1 MMLRKVKWKILMS
14 LIQNNHNLYKTMK
27 GIDNFELIKPLL
39 KFPNDDIYY
48 HLQILRRGKDHPE
61 LPAANRVIKS
71 YFICSLESLDYVEQE
86 IKDLCKFFGARAYI
100 NLAPK
105 SIKKTTM
112 LQLKYLA
119 ERAYIG
125 DFKKIWKSWNT
136 CAGEIKGEEPRW
148 IVDID
153 AKTYDEIF
161 YIPKISKEISD
172 FIEKCEP
179 DTSPLFKVITE
190 IPTKTGCH
198 LITTPFNLQ
207 QFKEKYPDIDVHK
220 NNPTLLY
227 CL

>member
-1 MMLRKVKWKILMS
+1 M
-14 LIQNNHNLYKTMK
+14 
-27 GIDNFELIKPLL
+27 IDNFEQIKSLL
-39 KFPNDDIYY
+39 EFPNDDIYY

-61 LPAANRVIKS
+61 LPAANRVIKP
-71 YFICSLESLDYVEQE
+71 YFICSLESLDYVENE
-86 IKDLCKFFGARAYI
+86 IKKLCEFFGARAYI

-119 ERAYIG
+119 QRVYEG

-148 IVDID
+148 VVDVDDTSTDFTKLMDMSI
-153 AKTYDEIF
+153 ATYEPVKYDEQGR
-161 YIPKISKEISD
+161 YCS
-172 FIEKCEP
+172 
-179 DTSPLFKVITE
+179 KVITT
-190 IPTKTGCH
+190 IPTKSGYH

-207 QFKEKYPDIDVHK
+207 QFKKEYPDIDVHK

>member
-1 MMLRKVKWKILMS
+1 MI
-14 LIQNNHNLYKTMK
+14 NNFK
-27 GIDNFELIKPLL
+27 LIKPLL
-39 KFPNDDIYY
+39 EFPNDDIYY

-61 LPAANRVIKS
+61 LSAANRVIKS
-71 YFICSLESLDYVEQE
+71 YFICSLESLDYVEDE
-86 IKDLCKFFGARAYI
+86 IKNLCEFFEARAYI

-119 ERAYIG
+119 QRAYEG

-136 CAGEIKGEEPRW
+136 CAGEIKGEKSRW
-148 IVDID
+148 VVDID
-153 AKTYDEIF
+153 NTTNSIFDKKTKEVMN
-161 YIPKISKEISD
+161 YIHHIEPED
-172 FIEKCEP
+172 FNR
-179 DTSPLFKVITE
+179 TQTV
-190 IPTKTGCH
+190 IPTKSGYH

>member
-1 MMLRKVKWKILMS
+1 M
-14 LIQNNHNLYKTMK
+14 
-27 GIDNFELIKPLL
+27 IDNFELIKSLL
-39 KFPNDDIYY
+39 TFPNDDVYY

-61 LPAANRVIKS
+61 LAAANRMIKA
-71 YFICSLESLDYVEQE
+71 YFICSLESLEHVEQE
-86 IKDLCKFFGARAYI
+86 IKDLCEFFKARAYI
-100 NLAPK
+100 NLTPK

-119 ERAYIG
+119 QRTYEG

-148 IVDID
+148 VVDID
-153 AKTYDEIF
+153 DTNTDFTKLMDMSIATYEPVKYDEQGR
-161 YIPKISKEISD
+161 YCS
-172 FIEKCEP
+172 
-179 DTSPLFKVITE
+179 KVIAT
-190 IPTKTGCH
+190 IPTKSGYH

-207 QFKEKYPDIDVHK
+207 QFKKEHPDIDVHK

>member
-1 MMLRKVKWKILMS
+1 M
-14 LIQNNHNLYKTMK
+14 
-27 GIDNFELIKPLL
+27 IDNFKLIKSLL
-39 KFPNDDIYY
+39 EFPNDDIYY

-61 LPAANRVIKS
+61 LPAANRVIKP
-71 YFICSLESLDYVEQE
+71 YFICSLESLDYVEDE
-86 IKDLCKFFGARAYI
+86 IKKLCEFFGARAYI

-119 ERAYIG
+119 QRAYEG

-148 IVDID
+148 VVDID
-153 AKTYDEIF
+153 TYMDYYESEAF
-161 YIPKISKEISD
+161 MD
-172 FIEKCEP
+172 FINNYIEPFNSNVKCLEW
-179 DTSPLFKVITE
+179 
-190 IPTKTGCH
+190 IPTKNGYH

>member
-1 MMLRKVKWKILMS
+1 M
-14 LIQNNHNLYKTMK
+14 
-27 GIDNFELIKPLL
+27 IDNFGLIKPLL
-39 KFPNDDIYY
+39 EFPNDDIYY

-61 LPAANRVIKS
+61 LPAANRMIKA
-71 YFICSLESLDYVEQE
+71 YFICSLEGLNYLEKEV
-86 IKDLCKFFGARAYI
+86 KKLCEFFEARAYI

-105 SIKKTTM
+105 SIKKTSM
-112 LQLKYLA
+112 LQIKYLA
-119 ERAYIG
+119 QRVYEG

-148 IVDID
+148 IIDID
-153 AKTYDEIF
+153 DNNFDFESLDMELCALDPVKLENGV
-161 YIPKISKEISD
+161 YIS
-172 FIEKCEP
+172 
-179 DTSPLFKVITE
+179 KVITK
-190 IPTKTGCH
+190 IPTKNGYH

>member
-1 MMLRKVKWKILMS
+1 M
-14 LIQNNHNLYKTMK
+14 
-27 GIDNFELIKPLL
+27 IDNFELIKSLL

-48 HLQILRRGKDHPE
+48 HLQIIRRGKDHPE
-61 LPAANRVIKS
+61 LPAANRMIKS

-86 IKDLCKFFGARAYI
+86 IKDLCKLFGARAYI

-112 LQLKYLA
+112 LQIKYIA
-119 ERAYIG
+119 QRAYEG

-148 IVDID
+148 VVDID

-161 YIPKISKEISD
+161 YISKTSKEISD

-179 DTSPLFKVITE
+179 NIKPLFKVIAE
-190 IPTKTGCH
+190 IPTKSGIH

-207 QFKEKYPDIDVHK
+207 QFKEKYPDIDVHR

>member
-1 MMLRKVKWKILMS
+1 M
-14 LIQNNHNLYKTMK
+14 
-27 GIDNFELIKPLL
+27 IDNFELIKPLL
-39 KFPNDDIYY
+39 TFPNDDIYY
-48 HLQILRRGKDHPE
+48 HLQIIRRGKDHPK
-61 LPAANRVIKS
+61 LPAANRMIKA

-125 DFKKIWKSWNT
+125 DYKKIWKSWNT

-153 AKTYDEIF
+153 HNVDDPNLEPAWGAIA
-161 YIPKISKEISD
+161 D
-172 FIEKCEP
+172 FIDKECEP
-179 DTSPLFKVITE
+179 HTLLHNPLRIAKVIAE
-190 IPTKTGCH
+190 IPTKSGYH
-198 LITTPFNLQ
+198 LITDPFNLQ
-207 QFKEKYPDIDVHK
+207 QFKEKYPNIDVHK

>member
-1 MMLRKVKWKILMS
+1 M
-14 LIQNNHNLYKTMK
+14 
-27 GIDNFELIKPLL
+27 IDNFEQIKSLL
-39 KFPNDDIYY
+39 EFPNDDIYY

-71 YFICSLESLDYVEQE
+71 YFICSLESLDYVEDE
-86 IKDLCKFFGARAYI
+86 IKKLCEFFGARAYI

-119 ERAYIG
+119 QRTYEG

-136 CAGEIKGEEPRW
+136 CAGEIKGEKPRW

-153 AKTYDEIF
+153 DMITEIGPILD
-161 YIPKISKEISD
+161 YINEISPID
-172 FIEKCEP
+172 PFGYSKFIA
-179 DTSPLFKVITE
+179 E
-190 IPTKTGCH
+190 IPTKNGCH

>member
-1 MMLRKVKWKILMS
+1 M
-14 LIQNNHNLYKTMK
+14 
-27 GIDNFELIKPLL
+27 IDNFELIKPLL

-61 LPAANRVIKS
+61 LAAANRVIKA

-112 LQLKYLA
+112 LQQMYLA

-125 DFKKIWKSWNT
+125 DYKKIWKSWNT

-153 AKTYDEIF
+153 HNVDDPNLEPAWGAIA
-161 YIPKISKEISD
+161 D
-172 FIEKCEP
+172 FIDKECEP
-179 DTSPLFKVITE
+179 HTLLHNPLRIAKVITD
-190 IPTKTGCH
+190 IPTKNGYH

>member
-1 MMLRKVKWKILMS
+1 M
-14 LIQNNHNLYKTMK
+14 
-27 GIDNFELIKPLL
+27 IDNFELIKPLL
-39 KFPNDDIYY
+39 AFPNDDIYY

-71 YFICSLESLDYVEQE
+71 YFICSLESLDYIENEV
-86 IKDLCKFFGARAYI
+86 KKLCEFFGARAYI

-119 ERAYIG
+119 QRAYEG

-136 CAGEIKGEEPRW
+136 CAGEIKGEESRW

-153 AKTYDEIF
+153 RKLSEEEYNKFLKYLIYLEPIGNKLIAK
-161 YIPKISKEISD
+161 
-172 FIEKCEP
+172 
-179 DTSPLFKVITE
+179 
-190 IPTKTGCH
+190 IPTKSGIH
-198 LITTPFNLQ
+198 LITTPFNIK
-207 QFKEKYPDIDVHK
+207 QFKEQCPDIDVHK

>member
-1 MMLRKVKWKILMS
+1 MV
-14 LIQNNHNLYKTMK
+14 
-27 GIDNFELIKPLL
+27 DNFELIKPLL
-39 KFPNDDIYY
+39 KFPDADTYY

-136 CAGEIKGEEPRW
+136 CAGEIKGEESKW
-148 IVDID
+148 VVDID
-153 AKTYDEIF
+153 N
-161 YIPKISKEISD
+161 ISIDNTNLQKENY
-172 FIEKCEP
+172 EERLVKYLAYLEP
-179 DTSPLFKVITE
+179 IGNKVIAK
-190 IPTKTGCH
+190 IPTKSGFH

-207 QFKEKYPDIDVHK
+207 QFKEQCPDIDVHK

>member
-1 MMLRKVKWKILMS
+1 M
-14 LIQNNHNLYKTMK
+14 
-27 GIDNFELIKPLL
+27 IDNFELIKSLL
-39 KFPNDDIYY
+39 IFPNDDIYY

-71 YFICSLESLDYVEQE
+71 YFICSLESLNYVEQE
-86 IKDLCKFFGARAYI
+86 IKDLCKLFGARAYI

-119 ERAYIG
+119 QRAYEG

-148 IVDID
+148 VVDID
-153 AKTYDEIF
+153 DNNIKWNYVMDDIDTLEPYSIDTK
-161 YIPKISKEISD
+161 YIIN
-172 FIEKCEP
+172 
-179 DTSPLFKVITE
+179 
-190 IPTKTGCH
+190 IPTKSGWH
-198 LITTPFNLQ
+198 IITTPFNLQ
-207 QFKEKYPDIDVHK
+207 QFKEKYPNIDVHK

>member
-1 MMLRKVKWKILMS
+1 M
-14 LIQNNHNLYKTMK
+14 
-27 GIDNFELIKPLL
+27 IDNFKLIKSLL

-71 YFICSLESLDYVEQE
+71 YFICSLESLDYVEDE
-86 IKDLCKFFGARAYI
+86 VKKLCEFFGARAYI

-112 LQLKYLA
+112 LQIKYLSQ
-119 ERAYIG
+119 RAYEG

-136 CAGEIKGEEPRW
+136 CAGEIKGEESRW
-148 IVDID
+148 VVDYDYPYPESCHTDDDVWILKANID
-153 AKTYDEIF
+153 SE
-161 YIPKISKEISD
+161 
-172 FIEKCEP
+172 CEP
-179 DTSPLFKVITE
+179 IRMINGKYVSKILAE
-190 IPTKTGCH
+190 IPTKNGVH
-198 LITTPFNLQ
+198 LITTPFNIQ
-207 QFKEKYPDIDVHK
+207 QFKEFYPNIDVHK

>member
-1 MMLRKVKWKILMS
+1 MV
-14 LIQNNHNLYKTMK
+14 
-27 GIDNFELIKPLL
+27 DNFELIKSLL
-39 KFPNDDIYY
+39 KFPNDDTYY

-61 LPAANRVIKS
+61 LPAANRMIKA
-71 YFICSLESLDYVEQE
+71 YFICSLEGLDYVEDE
-86 IKDLCKFFGARAYI
+86 VKKLCEFFKARAYI
-100 NLAPK
+100 NLTPK

-112 LQLKYLA
+112 LQIKYLA
-119 ERAYIG
+119 QRAYEG

-148 IVDID
+148 VVDVD

-161 YIPKISKEISD
+161 YISKTSKEISD
-172 FIEKCEP
+172 FINYKCDP
-179 DTSPLFKVITE
+179 IRVINGQNIPKVVTD
-190 IPTKTGCH
+190 IPTKSGIH
-198 LITTPFNLQ
+198 LITTSFNLQ

>member
-1 MMLRKVKWKILMS
+1 M
-14 LIQNNHNLYKTMK
+14 
-27 GIDNFELIKPLL
+27 IDNFELIKPLL
-39 KFPNDDIYY
+39 TFPNDDTYY

-61 LPAANRVIKS
+61 LPAANRMIKA
-71 YFICSLESLDYVEQE
+71 YFICSLESLNYVEQE

-136 CAGEIKGEEPRW
+136 CAGEIKGEESRW

-153 AKTYDEIF
+153 GPTNGEISEF
-161 YIPKISKEISD
+161 IEYQCEPIVKKFNGYVISKI
-172 FIEKCEP
+172 IEY
-179 DTSPLFKVITE
+179 
-190 IPTKTGCH
+190 IPTKNGYH
-198 LITTPFNLQ
+198 IITTPFNLQ